1 MTVTREDMLRELEL
15 LPVWRLRAPLAEALP
30 VPSLSEQTTLT
41 QPKAFAESIAPAE
54 SMTLV
59 DPMAVEASIA
69 HVEQVIAAEPVVT
82 HVPEVAASPMVDA
95 KVEVVAEALVIQAP
109 EVSAAQDLAMPELSP
124 EPLVQ
129 SPWFLYALQA
139 GDAAG
144 QSLLQNIVRALQL
157 PVEEV
162 ALHQQALSV
171 QQVKV
176 RFAVL
181 FGLEAAN
188 QFLGTSHRELAAVR
202 GQLFTHGDMRYVIT
216 HGTNAMLE
224 NPQLKREVWH
234 DVCLLLA
241 QKDAG
246 SA

>member
-1 MTVTREDMLRELEL
+1 MVTREDMLRELEL
-15 LPVWRLRAPLAEALP
+15 LPVWRLRAPMAEALP
-30 VPSLSEQTTLT
+30 VPSLPEQTTLT
-41 QPKAFAESIAPAE
+41 QPNASSESIAPAE
-54 SMTLV
+54 SMTLGE
-59 DPMAVEASIA
+59 PIAVEASTA
-69 HVEQVIAAEPVVT
+69 YVEQVVAAEPVG
-82 HVPEVAASPMVDA
+82 
-95 KVEVVAEALVIQAP
+95 IQTP
-109 EVSAAQDLAMPELSP
+109 EVSAAEDLPMPELSP
-124 EPLVQ
+124 EPLVE
-129 SPWFLYALQA
+129 SPWFLYAPQA
-139 GDAAG
+139 GDATS

-157 PVEEV
+157 PAEEV

-171 QQVKV
+171 QQVKA

-188 QFLGTSHRELAAVR
+188 QFLGTTHPALAAVR

-216 HGTNAMLE
+216 HGPGAMLE

-234 DVCLLLA
+234 DLCLLLA

>member
-15 LPVWRLRAPLAEALP
+15 LPVWRLRAPLAEALS
-30 VPSLSEQTTLT
+30 VPSLPEQTTLT
-41 QPKAFAESIAPAE
+41 QPNAFAESIAPAE

-124 EPLVQ
+124 ELLVQ
-129 SPWFLYALQA
+129 SPWFLYSPQT
-139 GDAAG
+139 GDAAS

-157 PVEEV
+157 PEEEV

-171 QQVKV
+171 QQVKA

-181 FGLEAAN
+181 FGLEAAS
-188 QFLGTSHRELAAVR
+188 QFFGTAHPALAAVR

-216 HGTNAMLE
+216 HGPGAMLE
-224 NPQLKREVWH
+224 NPQLKREVWY
-234 DVCLLLA
+234 DLCLLLA

>member
-1 MTVTREDMLRELEL
+1 VTVSREDMLRELEL
-15 LPVWRLRAPLAEALP
+15 LPVWRLRAPLDEALS
-30 VPSLSEQTTLT
+30 VPTLPEHTTLT
-41 QPKAFAESIAPAE
+41 QPNAFAESIAPAE

-59 DPMAVEASIA
+59 EPMAVEVSIV
-69 HVEQVIAAEPVVT
+69 HVEQMTAAEPVVT

-109 EVSAAQDLAMPELSP
+109 EVSAAQDLPMAEPSP

-129 SPWFLYALQA
+129 SPWFLYSPQA
-139 GDAAG
+139 GDATS

-171 QQVKV
+171 QQVKA
-176 RFAVL
+176 RFAVF

-188 QFLGTSHRELAAVR
+188 QFLGTAHPALATVR

-216 HGTNAMLE
+216 HGPGAMLE

-234 DVCLLLA
+234 DLCLLLA

>member
-1 MTVTREDMLRELEL
+1 VTVTREDMLRELEL
-15 LPVWRLRAPLAEALP
+15 LPVWRLRAPLPEALS
-30 VPSLSEQTTLT
+30 VPTLPEQTTLT
-41 QPKAFAESIAPAE
+41 QPNASSESIAPAE

-59 DPMAVEASIA
+59 EPMAVEASIA
-69 HVEQVIAAEPVVT
+69 RVEQVVAAEPVVT

-95 KVEVVAEALVIQAP
+95 KVEVVAEALVIEVP
-109 EVSAAQDLAMPELSP
+109 EVSAAQDLAMPKLSP

-129 SPWFLYALQA
+129 SPWFLYAPQA

-171 QQVKV
+171 QQVKA

-188 QFLGTSHRELAAVR
+188 QFLGTAHPALAAVR

-216 HGTNAMLE
+216 HGPGAMLE

-234 DVCLLLA
+234 DLCLLLA

>member
-15 LPVWRLRAPLAEALP
+15 LPVWRLRAPLAEALS
-30 VPSLSEQTTLT
+30 VPTLPEQTTLT
-41 QPKAFAESIAPAE
+41 QPNASSESISPAE

-59 DPMAVEASIA
+59 ESMAVEVSIA
-69 HVEQVIAAEPVVT
+69 HVEQVVAAEPVVT

-109 EVSAAQDLAMPELSP
+109 EVSAAEGLPMAESSP

-129 SPWFLYALQA
+129 SPWFLYSPQA
-139 GDAAG
+139 GDAG
-144 QSLLQNIVRALQL
+144 SQSLLQNIVRALQL

-162 ALHQQALSV
+162 ALQQQAVSL
-171 QQVKV
+171 QQVKA
-176 RFAVL
+176 RFGVL
-181 FGLEAAN
+181 FGLDAAN
-188 QFLGTSHRELAAVR
+188 QFLGTAHRELAAVR
-202 GQLFTHGDMRYVIT
+202 GQLLTHGDMRYVIT
-216 HGTNAMLE
+216 HGPSAMLE

-234 DVCLLLA
+234 DLCLLLA
-241 QKDAG
+241 QKNAS

>member
-15 LPVWRLRAPLAEALP
+15 LPMWRLRAPLAEALS
-30 VPSLSEQTTLT
+30 VPIVPEQTTLT
-41 QPKAFAESIAPAE
+41 QPNASSESIAPAE

-59 DPMAVEASIA
+59 EPMAVEASIA
-69 HVEQVIAAEPVVT
+69 YTEQVTAAEPVVT
-82 HVPEVAASPMVDA
+82 HVPEVAVAPMVDA
-95 KVEVVAEALVIQAP
+95 KVEVIAEALVIQAP
-109 EVSAAQDLAMPELSP
+109 EVSAAEDLPLPELSP
-124 EPLVQ
+124 ETLVQ
-129 SPWFLYALQA
+129 SPWFLYSPQA
-139 GDAAG
+139 GDAAS

-171 QQVKV
+171 QQVKA

-188 QFLGTSHRELAAVR
+188 QFLGTAHPALAAVR

-216 HGTNAMLE
+216 HSPGAMLE

-234 DVCLLLA
+234 DLCLLLA

-246 SA
+246 NA

>member
-30 VPSLSEQTTLT
+30 VPTLPEQTTLT
-41 QPKAFAESIAPAE
+41 QPLAPAE

-59 DPMAVEASIA
+59 ESMAVEVSIA
-69 HVEQVIAAEPVVT
+69 HVEQMTAAEPVAT
-82 HVPEVAASPMVDA
+82 HVPEVAALPMVDA

-109 EVSAAQDLAMPELSP
+109 EVSAAEDLPMPELSP
-124 EPLVQ
+124 EPMVQ
-129 SPWFLYALQA
+129 SPWFLYAPQA
-139 GDAAG
+139 GDATS

-162 ALHQQALSV
+162 ALQQQTVSV

-188 QFLGTSHRELAAVR
+188 QFLGTAHPALAAVR
-202 GQLFTHGDMRYVIT
+202 GQLLTHGDMRYVIT
-216 HGTNAMLE
+216 HGPSAMLE

-234 DVCLLLA
+234 DLCLLLS
-241 QKDAG
+241 QKDAS

>member
-15 LPVWRLRAPLAEALP
+15 LPMWRLRAPLAQALP
-30 VPSLSEQTTLT
+30 LTTLPEQTTLT
-41 QPKAFAESIAPAE
+41 EPNSFAESSAPAE

-59 DPMAVEASIA
+59 ESTVVEASIA
-69 HVEQVIAAEPVVT
+69 YAKQVTAAEPVVT
-82 HVPEVAASPMVDA
+82 HVPEVAVAPMVDA
-95 KVEVVAEALVIQAP
+95 KVEVIAEALVIQAP
-109 EVSAAQDLAMPELSP
+109 EVSAAEDLPLPELSP
-124 EPLVQ
+124 ETLVQ
-129 SPWFLYALQA
+129 SPWFLYSPQA
-139 GDAAG
+139 GDAAS

-171 QQVKV
+171 QEVKA

-188 QFLGTSHRELAAVR
+188 QFLGTEHRALAAVR
-202 GQLFTHGDMRYVIT
+202 GQLFTHGGMRYVIT
-216 HGTNAMLE
+216 HGPAAMLE

-234 DVCLLLA
+234 DLCLLLA

-246 SA
+246 NA